1 MKKIILLSFFVAL
14 MLGACTV
21 EKRVVTAK
29 HWANPALYYV
39 AYFEWEETYF
49 PVLGFTWF
57 HNDWSK
63 IKRCNVRDDNTLA
76 CLDEQE
82 AQMIL
87 NPQHTGEVDRTSGA
101 PAEATPAEATPTE
114 ATPTEATPAE
124 APAEEKPAE

>member
-1 MKKIILLSFFVAL
+1 MKKIILLCFFAAL
-14 MLGACTV
+14 VLGACTV

-29 HWANPALYYV
+29 HWANPSLYYL

-49 PVLGFTWF
+49 LVFNWF

-63 IKRCNVRDDNTLA
+63 IKRCNVRDDNTMA
-76 CLDEQE
+76 CVDEQE

-101 PAEATPAEATPTE
+101 PAEAAPAEAAPAE
-114 ATPTEATPAE
+114 AAPAE
-124 APAEEKPAE
+124 APAEEAPAE